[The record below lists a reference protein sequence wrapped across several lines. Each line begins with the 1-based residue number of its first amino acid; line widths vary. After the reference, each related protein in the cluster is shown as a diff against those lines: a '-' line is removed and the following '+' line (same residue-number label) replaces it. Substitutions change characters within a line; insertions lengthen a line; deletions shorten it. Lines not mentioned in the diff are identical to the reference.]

1 MKGKEPWKPSE
12 AQGKWSKKDQVG
24 PKRGGGSIDPMHPTM
39 DLPLLREASNPQ
51 VSMTDSSVCN

>member
-24 PKRGGGSIDPMHPTM
+24 PKRGGVHRPHAPNNGSAAAQRSFKSTSLND
-39 DLPLLREASNPQ
+39 
-51 VSMTDSSVCN
+51 